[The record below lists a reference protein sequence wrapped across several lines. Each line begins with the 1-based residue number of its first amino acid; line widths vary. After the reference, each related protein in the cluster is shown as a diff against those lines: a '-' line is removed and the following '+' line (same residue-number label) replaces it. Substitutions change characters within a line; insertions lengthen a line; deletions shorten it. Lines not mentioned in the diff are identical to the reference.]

1 MCVDV
6 GGVGG
11 IGQLSVEMKKERG
24 GEKKNRQMQNK
35 KVLDWSQ
42 LPGWDSV
49 RVLNTLFLKKE
60 TFSWQATIILNRI
73 IYQVPK
79 QWHKNAVL

>member
-35 KVLDWSQ
+35 KVLD
-42 LPGWDSV
+42 
-49 RVLNTLFLKKE
+49 
-60 TFSWQATIILNRI
+60 
-73 IYQVPK
+73 
-79 QWHKNAVL
+79 

>member
-24 GEKKNRQMQNK
+24 GEKKK
-35 KVLDWSQ
+35 TDA
-42 LPGWDSV
+42 
-49 RVLNTLFLKKE
+49 E
-60 TFSWQATIILNRI
+60 
-73 IYQVPK
+73 
-79 QWHKNAVL
+79 